1 MDKQELCDQLKAIS
15 DSIAKL
21 ESTLPYDYEQ
31 HDPDNAFLAEI
42 RQSIYVVRRQLG
54 NVRESVKD
62 PRNWAGGCND
72 E

>member
-1 MDKQELCDQLKAIS
+1 MNKQELCDQLKAIS

-31 HDPDNAFLAEI
+31 HDPDKEFLAEI